1 MTLNYVLYG
10 EERALLQKTLSLLIK
25 ENSGNDMMNTA
36 IYDLMNQPLGA
47 VLDDAQTIPFFGERK
62 VVVAA
67 HADFLSGGGELP
79 EGIEALEQ
87 YLKSPMESTVLILT
101 GDFPKLDSRKK
112 IVKLVQKTCKVLV
125 FSKLDDLGK
134 ANYVKEQMAKRN
146 IRMDQAAFQ
155 ELLKRLPADVGEIM
169 QAMDKFELLS
179 KEIQTADVEALVT
192 RPLDDNVFDLVNAV
206 VRKDVRQAFHLW
218 QDLSA
223 LNKDAVYL
231 IAMLAS
237 QFRFLYQ
244 VKSLQM
250 QGCSEREITQ
260 QLGAH
265 PFRVKKSLESVQNL
279 RAQELMATLAAL
291 ADLDQQIK
299 GGKIDKDMGFE
310 LFLLRIQGDHL

>member
-25 ENSGNDMMNTA
+25 ENSGNDMMNTVT
-36 IYDLMNQPLGA
+36 YDLANQSLAA

-79 EGIEALEQ
+79 EGIEALET
-87 YLKSPMESTVLILT
+87 YLKAPLASTVFILT
-101 GDFPKLDSRKK
+101 GDFAKLDSRKK

-125 FSKLDDLGK
+125 FSKLDDFGK
-134 ANYVKEQMAKRN
+134 MNYVKEQIAKRN
-146 IRMDQAAFQ
+146 MHLDEDAFQ
-155 ELLKRLPADVGEIM
+155 ELLKRLPTDVGEIM
-169 QAMDKFELLS
+169 QAMDKLELLQGNIH
-179 KEIQTADVEALVT
+179 KTDVRALVM

-206 VRKDVRQAFHLW
+206 VRKDIRQSFHLW

-244 VKSLQM
+244 VKSLQL
-250 QGCSEREITQ
+250 QGCGEREITQ

-265 PFRVKKSLESVQNL
+265 PFRVKKSLESVRDL

-299 GGKIDKDMGFE
+299 SGRIDKDMGFE
-310 LFLLRIQGDHL
+310 LFLLRIQGDQL